1 VARRSPAG
9 PDRSEEI
16 RMTIDELRER
26 LPEYAK
32 DTRLNLGS
40 ITGIT
45 TLTEQQ
51 LYGTMLSSALASRD
65 AETIAAVAD
74 DAVGRMTPAAVDAAR
89 AAASIMAMSN
99 VYYRFL
105 HLVEEP
111 QYASMPIKLR
121 MQAIGAPGVD
131 KIDFELWCIAVS
143 AINGCGSCV
152 TAHERKALEAGA
164 SREMVQDVVRIASV
178 VHAAALTV
186 EGERALA
193 AAGLT

>member
-1 VARRSPAG
+1 
-9 PDRSEEI
+9 
-16 RMTIDELRER
+16 MTVDELRER
-26 LPEYAK
+26 FPDHAQ
-32 DTRLNLGS
+32 DIRLNLGS

-51 LYGTMLSSALASRD
+51 LHGTMLASALASRD
-65 AETIAAVAD
+65 ADVVAAVAS
-74 DAVGRMTPAAVDAAR
+74 DAIPRMSPAAVDAAR
-89 AAASIMAMSN
+89 SAVSIMAMNN

-105 HLVEEP
+105 HQIEDPV
-111 QYASMPIKLR
+111 YASMPIKLR

-152 TAHERKALEAGA
+152 KAHEHKVLQAGA

-186 EGERALA
+186 EGQRSLA
-193 AAGLT
+193 AAGIA